1 MHHPEVQKKL
11 ADEVDAFI
19 IKHQRIPT
27 FEDRAEF
34 PYYNAMQKEAMRF
47 RPPVYFGV
55 PRKTSSDGKFLKKIS
70 IKATEILTFFFLQ
83 LPTRTTLFLKELL

>member
-1 MHHPEVQKKL
+1 MSITTCWTFAILVHHPEVQKKL

-19 IKHQRIPT
+19 IKHQRTPN

-34 PYYNAMQKEAMRF
+34 PYYNAVQKEAMRF

-55 PRKTSSDGKFLKKIS
+55 PRKSSSDGKCLS
-70 IKATEILTFFFLQ
+70 IDE
-83 LPTRTTLFLKELL
+83 